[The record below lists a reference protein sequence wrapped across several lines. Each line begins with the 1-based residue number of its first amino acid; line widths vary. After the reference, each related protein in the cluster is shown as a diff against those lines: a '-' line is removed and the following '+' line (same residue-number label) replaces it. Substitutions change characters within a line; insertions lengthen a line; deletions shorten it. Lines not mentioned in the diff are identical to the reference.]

1 MGEEMLK
8 VICPGFGQD
17 RVNFH
22 QNPGRGTAW
31 QADPTWPNTAGYS
44 IPCAI
49 MLGSGGGEL
58 EGGNSLTAREPGRRS
73 GPGGW
78 LSGLCG
84 LCCVFSSSVSLLLL
98 FPLFA
103 VLLNCPYPDPPVSAR
118 FFPFSS
124 APRRREGKLRDAFVA
139 SCSQTITLSQVVSLS
154 CLGLFSSHFFKG
166 PEKGERKILRGFL
179 FCYN

>member
-1 MGEEMLK
+1 M
-8 VICPGFGQD
+8 CPGFGQD

-22 QNPGRGTAW
+22 RTPGRGTAGR
-31 QADPTWPNTAGYS
+31 ADPTWPNRAGYS
-44 IPCAI
+44 IPCAV
-49 MLGSGGGEL
+49 MLGSTGGEL
-58 EGGNSLTAREPGRRS
+58 GSGNSLEAR
-73 GPGGW
+73 
-78 LSGLCG
+78 LSGLCD
-84 LCCVFSSSVSLLLL
+84 LCCVFSLSVSLLFL

-124 APRRREGKLRDAFVA
+124 APRRREGRLRDAFVA